1 MGGAGLGAGDV
12 VLWILRPS
20 SKQFEFLTVNCKCP
34 GTCQVENSVLDFL
47 TKHLDQ
53 LDTLWVSGGV
63 KDRPDLTLW
72 R

>member
-34 GTCQVENSVLDFL
+34 GPCQVEYSVLDF
-47 TKHLDQ
+47 
-53 LDTLWVSGGV
+53 
-63 KDRPDLTLW
+63 
-72 R
+72 